1 MPFILKEKKKI
12 MKLKKCARIS
22 KRLRRKRVKTHIT
35 RQCQE
40 IGCGATKTPMWRR
53 GPQGA
58 STLCNAC
65 GLKYWRRQ
73 RKEGEARPYLLPDLN
88 ELPELG
94 LDLDLNQFPQP

>member
-1 MPFILKEKKKI
+1 M
-12 MKLKKCARIS
+12 MH
-22 KRLRRKRVKTHIT
+22 RVY
-35 RQCQE
+35 
-40 IGCGATKTPMWRR
+40 GNDVYVY
-53 GPQGA
+53 
-58 STLCNAC
+58 TLCNAC